1 LRLNKIIM
9 GILRLLLAFVVVIAH
24 TPDLA
29 STFIIGGDRAVSA
42 FFIVSGFYMAL
53 ILSEKY
59 THSNSTNLGLFYSN
73 RALRILPLLWI
84 VLIFEIGAA
93 LMMNHLGF
101 LSPSHWLRVVEFLF
115 DKEQYALLSTYAF
128 TQVSGFGVDV
138 PYLISLSPDGLP
150 HWYNGPVK
158 AGELRGWQAYPM
170 GHAWSISCELI
181 FYLLA
186 PALNYLRTRT
196 LGVFVVASVAVNFFA
211 PWMLSQPLANVASSF
226 LAPFQMGFFVLGMLS
241 YRLYKT
247 PFLQR
252 GGYPVAVRFFII
264 GGLGLCL
271 FLFEPLSRLSYHGS
285 LICLYGSV
293 TMALPFLF
301 GISRKSKW
309 DTWLGNFSY
318 PIYLTHVTVLQLLDC
333 PPIQKFFG
341 PHFHGTIW
349 HALAALMFAVL
360 LSWLLIRF
368 FDQRIDHWRQRRA
381 AASTINA
388 PTKS

>member
-1 LRLNKIIM
+1 M
-9 GILRLLLAFVVVIAH
+9 GILRLLLAFVVVISH

-29 STFIIGGDRAVSA
+29 SSFIIGGDRAVSV

-59 THSNSTNLGLFYSN
+59 THANGTNLGLFYSN

-84 VLIFEIGAA
+84 VLIFEIGVT
-93 LMMNHLGF
+93 LLMNHLGL
-101 LSPSHWLRVVEFLF
+101 LSASHWFRVVEFLV
-115 DKEQYALLSTYAF
+115 DKEQYALLITYAV
-128 TQVSGFGVDV
+128 TQVSGFGVDT
-138 PYLISLSPDGLP
+138 PYLLSLSPDGLP
-150 HWYNGPVK
+150 HCYNGPVK
-158 AGELRGWQAYPM
+158 AGEFRGWQAYPM

-186 PALNYLRTRT
+186 PALNHLRTRT
-196 LGVFVVASVAVNFFA
+196 LGVCVVASVAVNFLG
-211 PWMLSQPLANVASSF
+211 PWMLGQPLANVASGF
-226 LAPFQMGFFVLGMLS
+226 LVPFQMGFFVLGMLS

-247 PFLQR
+247 PLIQS
-252 GGYPVAVRFFII
+252 GSCPLAVRFSIM

-293 TMALPFLF
+293 TVALPFLF

-318 PIYLTHVTVLQLLDC
+318 PIYLTHVTVLRLLDC
-333 PPIQKFFG
+333 PPIQKFFE
-341 PHFHGTIW
+341 PHFYGTLC
-349 HALAALMFAVL
+349 HALAALMLAFL

-368 FDQRIDHWRQRRA
+368 FDEPIDHWRQRRA
-381 AASTINA
+381 AGSAINA
-388 PTKS
+388 PT